1 MKRNYLILIIIL
13 FIFNIESSAHA
24 NFKIKYKI
32 QNEIITNIDI
42 NKEARYLIAL
52 NDQLNNLD
60 KKKLINLAEKSI
72 IKEKIKKI
80 TLQDV
85 YILNQKDP
93 YLDKVIKNI
102 YSRMNITNLEEFKER
117 LKSLDLNYQFVKKKI
132 EIEVRWNDLI
142 YSRYNDKVKINKE
155 NFVTKINKLE
165 DTEIKEYFIS
175 EILFEKKL
183 ENTVEQ
189 TFEKISESIKEI
201 GFSNTAN
208 LYSIADSSK
217 TGGKVGWVKENNLS
231 KFLLEK
237 LEKINIGEFTSPTQ
251 VGNNFLILKIDDIK
265 TNKILIDKDKELKN
279 MIEFE
284 RNKQLSQFSQIFYNK
299 VKSNII
305 IDG

>member
-1 MKRNYLILIIIL
+1 MSIFVLCIIS
-13 FIFNIESSAHA
+13 NAWA
-24 NFKIKYKI
+24 NFEIRYKI
-32 QNEIITNIDI
+32 QDEIITNIDI
-42 NKEARYLIAL
+42 DKEVRYLRAL

-60 KKKLINLAEKSI
+60 KKKLIELAEKSI

-80 TLQDV
+80 TLQDF
-85 YILNQKDP
+85 YKLNQKDP
-93 YLDKVIKNI
+93 YLDVVIKNI
-102 YSRMNITNLEEFKER
+102 YSRMNITNLEEFKEK
-117 LKSLDLNYQFVKKKI
+117 LKNLDLDYLFVKKKI

-142 YSRYNDKVKINKE
+142 YSRYNDKIKIRKE
-155 NFVTKINKLE
+155 NFIKKINELK
-165 DTEIKEYFIS
+165 DTEIKEYLIS
-175 EILFEKKL
+175 EILFEKKPD
-183 ENTVEQ
+183 NTLDQ
-189 TFEKISESIKEI
+189 TYIQISDSIKEI

-237 LEKINIGEFTSPTQ
+237 LEKINIGEFTDPTQ

-265 TNKILIDKDKELKN
+265 TNKILIDKEKELKA

-284 RNKQLSQFSQIFYNK
+284 KNKQLSQFSQIFYNK

>member
-1 MKRNYLILIIIL
+1 MKNYRIIFL
-13 FIFNIESSAHA
+13 FILSILNINYVSADV
-24 NFKIKYKI
+24 KIKYKI
-32 QNEIITNIDI
+32 QNEVITNFDI
-42 NKEARYLIAL
+42 IKESRYLVAL
-52 NDQLNNLD
+52 NNQLTNLNE
-60 KKKLINLAEKSI
+60 KKLIDLAEKSI

-80 TLQDV
+80 TLQGI
-85 YILNQKDP
+85 YILDQKDP
-93 YLDKVIKNI
+93 YLDEVIKNI
-102 YSRMNITNLEEFKER
+102 YLRMDIGSLKKFNER
-117 LKSLDLNYQFVKKKI
+117 LSDLGLDYQFVKKKI

-142 YSRYNDKVKINKE
+142 YSRYNDKVKIKRE
-155 NFVTKINKLE
+155 NLVKKINKLK

-175 EILFEKKL
+175 EILFEKNSEK
-183 ENTVEQ
+183 TVDQ
-189 TFEKISESIKEI
+189 IFKKITESIKEI

-217 TGGKVGWVKENNLS
+217 TGGKVGWIKENNLS
-231 KFLLEK
+231 KILFEK
-237 LEKINIGEFTSPTQ
+237 LEKINKGEFTEPTQ

-265 TNKILIDKDKELKN
+265 IDKILIDEEKELKN

>member
-1 MKRNYLILIIIL
+1 MKNYRIIFL
-13 FIFNIESSAHA
+13 FILSILNINYVSADV
-24 NFKIKYKI
+24 KIKYKI
-32 QNEIITNIDI
+32 QNEVITNFDI
-42 NKEARYLIAL
+42 IKESRYLVAL
-52 NDQLNNLD
+52 NNQLTNLNE
-60 KKKLINLAEKSI
+60 KKLIDLAEKSI

-80 TLQDV
+80 TLQGI
-85 YILNQKDP
+85 YILDQKDP
-93 YLDKVIKNI
+93 YLDEVIKNI
-102 YSRMNITNLEEFKER
+102 YLRMDIGSLKKFNER
-117 LKSLDLNYQFVKKKI
+117 LSDLGLDYQFVKKKI

-142 YSRYNDKVKINKE
+142 YSRYNDKVKIKRE
-155 NFVTKINKLE
+155 NLVKKINKLK

-175 EILFEKKL
+175 EILFEKNS
-183 ENTVEQ
+183 ENTVDQ
-189 TFEKISESIKEI
+189 IFKKITESIKEI

-217 TGGKVGWVKENNLS
+217 TGGKVGWIKENNLS
-231 KFLLEK
+231 KLLLEK
-237 LEKINIGEFTSPTQ
+237 LEKINKGEFTEPTQ

-265 TNKILIDKDKELKN
+265 IDKILIDEEKELKN

>member
-80 TLQDV
+80 TLQDI
-85 YILNQKDP
+85 YNLDQRDP
-93 YLDKVIKNI
+93 YLDDVIKNI

-155 NFVTKINKLE
+155 NFVKKINKLE

-189 TFEKISESIKEI
+189 TYEKISESIKEI

>member
-1 MKRNYLILIIIL
+1 MKNYRIIFL
-13 FIFNIESSAHA
+13 FILSILNINYVSADV
-24 NFKIKYKI
+24 KIKYKI
-32 QNEIITNIDI
+32 QNEVITNFDI
-42 NKEARYLIAL
+42 IKESRYLVAL
-52 NDQLNNLD
+52 NNQLTNLNE
-60 KKKLINLAEKSI
+60 KKLIDLAEKSI

-80 TLQDV
+80 TLQGI
-85 YILNQKDP
+85 YILDQKDP
-93 YLDKVIKNI
+93 YLDEVIKKI
-102 YSRMNITNLEEFKER
+102 YLRMDIGSLKKFNER
-117 LKSLDLNYQFVKKKI
+117 LSDLGLDYQFVKKKI

-142 YSRYNDKVKINKE
+142 YSRYNDKVKIKRE
-155 NFVTKINKLE
+155 NLVKKINKLK

-175 EILFEKKL
+175 EILFEKNS
-183 ENTVEQ
+183 ENTVDQ
-189 TFEKISESIKEI
+189 IFKKITESIKEI

-217 TGGKVGWVKENNLS
+217 TGGKVGWIKENNLS
-231 KFLLEK
+231 KLLLEK
-237 LEKINIGEFTSPTQ
+237 LEKINKGEFTEPTQ

-265 TNKILIDKDKELKN
+265 IDKILIDEEKELKN

>member
-1 MKRNYLILIIIL
+1 MKNYRIIFL
-13 FIFNIESSAHA
+13 FILSILNINYVSADV
-24 NFKIKYKI
+24 KIKYKI
-32 QNEIITNIDI
+32 QNEVITNFDI
-42 NKEARYLIAL
+42 IKESRYLVAL
-52 NDQLNNLD
+52 NNQLTNLNE
-60 KKKLINLAEKSI
+60 KKLIDLAEKSI

-80 TLQDV
+80 TLQGI
-85 YILNQKDP
+85 YILDQKDP
-93 YLDKVIKNI
+93 YLDEVIKNI
-102 YSRMNITNLEEFKER
+102 YLRMDIGSLKKFNER
-117 LKSLDLNYQFVKKKI
+117 LSDLGLDYQFVKKKI

-142 YSRYNDKVKINKE
+142 YSRYNDKVKIKRE
-155 NFVTKINKLE
+155 NLVKKINKLK

-175 EILFEKKL
+175 EILFEKNS
-183 ENTVEQ
+183 ENTVDQ
-189 TFEKISESIKEI
+189 IFKKITESIKEI

-217 TGGKVGWVKENNLS
+217 TGGKVGWIKENNLS
-231 KFLLEK
+231 KLLFEK
-237 LEKINIGEFTSPTQ
+237 LEKINKGEFTEPTQ

-265 TNKILIDKDKELKN
+265 IDKILIDEEKELKN

>member
-1 MKRNYLILIIIL
+1 MSILNINYV
-13 FIFNIESSAHA
+13 SADV
-24 NFKIKYKI
+24 KIKYKI
-32 QNEIITNIDI
+32 QNEVITNFDI
-42 NKEARYLIAL
+42 IKESRYLVAL
-52 NDQLNNLD
+52 NNQLTNLNE
-60 KKKLINLAEKSI
+60 KKLIDLAEKSI

-80 TLQDV
+80 TLQGI
-85 YILNQKDP
+85 YILDQKDP
-93 YLDKVIKNI
+93 YLDEVIKNI
-102 YSRMNITNLEEFKER
+102 YLRMDIGSLKKFNER
-117 LKSLDLNYQFVKKKI
+117 LSDLGLDYQFVKKKI

-142 YSRYNDKVKINKE
+142 YSRYNDKVKIKRE
-155 NFVTKINKLE
+155 NLVKKINKLK

-175 EILFEKKL
+175 EILFEKNS
-183 ENTVEQ
+183 ENTVDQ
-189 TFEKISESIKEI
+189 IFKKITESIKEI

-217 TGGKVGWVKENNLS
+217 TGGKVGWIKENNLS
-231 KFLLEK
+231 KLLLEK
-237 LEKINIGEFTSPTQ
+237 LEKINKGEFTEPTQ

-265 TNKILIDKDKELKN
+265 IDKILIDEEKELKN

>member
-1 MKRNYLILIIIL
+1 MSILNINYV
-13 FIFNIESSAHA
+13 SADV
-24 NFKIKYKI
+24 KIKYKI
-32 QNEIITNIDI
+32 QNEVITNFDI
-42 NKEARYLIAL
+42 IKESRYLVAL
-52 NDQLNNLD
+52 NNQLTNLNE
-60 KKKLINLAEKSI
+60 KKLIDLAEKSI

-80 TLQDV
+80 TLQGI
-85 YILNQKDP
+85 YILDQKDP
-93 YLDKVIKNI
+93 YLDEVIKKI
-102 YSRMNITNLEEFKER
+102 YLRMDIGSLKKFNER
-117 LKSLDLNYQFVKKKI
+117 LSDLGLDYQFVKKKI

-142 YSRYNDKVKINKE
+142 YSRYNDKVKIKRE
-155 NFVTKINKLE
+155 NLVKKINKLK

-175 EILFEKKL
+175 EILFEKNS
-183 ENTVEQ
+183 ENTVDQ
-189 TFEKISESIKEI
+189 IFKKITESIKEI

-217 TGGKVGWVKENNLS
+217 TGGKVGWIKENNLS
-231 KFLLEK
+231 KLLLEK
-237 LEKINIGEFTSPTQ
+237 LEKINKGEFTEPTQ

-265 TNKILIDKDKELKN
+265 IDKILIDEEKELKN

>member
-80 TLQDV
+80 TLQDI
-85 YILNQKDP
+85 YNLDQRDP
-93 YLDKVIKNI
+93 YLDDVIKNI

-155 NFVTKINKLE
+155 NFVKKINKLE

-189 TFEKISESIKEI
+189 TYEKISESIKEI

-231 KFLLEK
+231 KFLSEK

-265 TNKILIDKDKELKN
+265 TNKILINKDKELKN

>member
-1 MKRNYLILIIIL
+1 MKRNYLIITVFIL
-13 FIFNIESSAHA
+13 SIASNALA
-24 NFKIKYKI
+24 NYEIKYKI

-52 NDQLNNLD
+52 NNQLNNLN
-60 KKKLINLAEKSI
+60 KKKLIDLAEKSI

-80 TLQDV
+80 TLQDI
-85 YILNQKDP
+85 YLLDQKDP
-93 YLDKVIKNI
+93 YIDDVIKNI
-102 YSRMNITNLEEFKER
+102 YLKMNISNLEEFKER
-117 LKSLDLNYQFVKKKI
+117 LKSLDIDYQFVKKKI

-142 YSRYNDKVKINKE
+142 YSRYYDKVKIRKE
-155 NFVTKINKLE
+155 NFVKKINQLK
-165 DTEIKEYFIS
+165 DKEIKEYLIS
-175 EILFEKKL
+175 EILFEKKPD
-183 ENTVEQ
+183 NSVEQ
-189 TFEKISESIKEI
+189 IYQKISESIKEI

-237 LEKINIGEFTSPTQ
+237 LEKISIGEFTVPTQ

-265 TNKILIDKDKELKN
+265 TNKITIDEEAELKN

-299 VKSNII
+299 VKSNIF